1 MNMSELLIMLE
12 GKWIEQNL
20 KPDAIDNMT
29 PPRELYLKIVQELKD
44 KGSYHENE
52 TEESCST
59 IIGTEI

>member
-20 KPDAIDNMT
+20 KPDAIDNMP

-44 KGSYHENE
+44 KGIYHENE